1 MDRSLTGAGNRR
13 RHFAFVGALSAAAAL
28 GLPLGAGRALAAGD
42 AGAVYTM
49 TNAPGGN
56 AVLVFRRGGDGTLRA
71 AGSFP
76 TGGLGSGAGLGSGHA
91 VVVSRDSGE
100 VVAVNPGSSS
110 VSVFEA
116 RHDGLKLLGGPVPSG
131 GARPTSVTIHEDL
144 VYVMNADSNTIAG
157 FRLERGEGL
166 APIPGAVRPLGAGTS
181 MAAQIQFDRS
191 GRVLIVDER
200 GGAGT
205 IDTFVVGR
213 DGVAGPARTVPASAG
228 GPFGFDVDRQG
239 HVLLSNTALGGGQM
253 SGATSYDVARD
264 GSLTPNGAP
273 VSSGQ
278 AAACWL
284 AAAQRFAYT
293 TNAGSGSIGR
303 FGVAP
308 DGTLRLLGTTVIG
321 AGSQPLDLGAT
332 RDQEFV
338 YVLANGLHQI
348 IGYRVGPDGGLAQA
362 ASVPVPEGAIGL
374 DAA

>member
-1 MDRSLTGAGNRR
+1 MDRSRIGAGNRR
-13 RHFAFVGALSAAAAL
+13 RHFAFVGALSAAAVGLQL
-28 GLPLGAGRALAAGD
+28 GPGRALADGD

-49 TNAPGGN
+49 TNATGGN
-56 AVLVFRRGGDGTLRA
+56 AVLVFRRSGDGTLRA
-71 AGSFP
+71 AGSVP

-91 VVVSRDSGE
+91 VVVSRDGNE

-110 VSVFEA
+110 VSVFDA
-116 RHDGLKLLGGPVPSG
+116 RPDGLTQIGTAAPSG
-131 GARPTSVTIHEDL
+131 GARPTSVTIHRDL

-157 FRLERGEGL
+157 FRLERRRGL
-166 APIPGAVRPLGAGTS
+166 VPIPGSVRPLGAGTLVAS
-181 MAAQIQFDRS
+181 QIQFDRE

-205 IDTFVVGR
+205 IDTFVVDR
-213 DGVAGPARTVPASAG
+213 DGVAGPARTIPAAAG

-239 HVLLSNTALGGGQM
+239 HVLFSNTALGGGLM

-264 GSLTPNGAP
+264 GTLTPNGAP
-273 VSSGQ
+273 ISSGQ

-284 AAAQRFAYT
+284 AAAKRFAYT

-308 DGTLRLLGTTVIG
+308 SGTLSLLGTTVIG
-321 AGSQPLDLGAT
+321 AGSQPLDIGAT
-332 RDQEFV
+332 RNQEFV
-338 YVLANGLHQI
+338 YVLANGRHQI
-348 IGYRVGPDGGLAQA
+348 LGYRVGADGDLT
-362 ASVPVPEGAIGL
+362 PVATVDVAPGAIGL